1 MGAKSTLSSVRYS
14 NANTLVQVLVHWGAP
29 IAPDSSVSQLLQKIG
44 CRVTS
49 GCEGGEFEE
58 KPHQGVQAPV
68 LPAGSQRREAPAQIR
83 REHNLSESVLLK
95 WRKEYEARG
104 EAAFTEKQPSA
115 NETLQARIAEN
126 SRHDMP

>member
-1 MGAKSTLSSVRYS
+1 
-14 NANTLVQVLVHWGAP
+14 
-29 IAPDSSVSQLLQKIG
+29 
-44 CRVTS
+44 
-49 GCEGGEFEE
+49 
-58 KPHQGVQAPV
+58 V

-115 NETLQARIAEN
+115 NEALEA
-126 SRHDMP
+126 